1 MALPKKHGL
10 RQLLV
15 GPAGYYWKLRNERN
29 GEMTITIGEV
39 ANPNC
44 RLTVHTNWYDPWLM
58 LGDRTEQRWTTGI
71 ITPALVRQ
79 AIDYALSHHWGE
91 EGKRNLVLN
100 YQDEMFSI
108 RPLYSLTASN
118 APHPR

>member
-1 MALPKKHGL
+1 MALPKKQGL
-10 RQLLV
+10 RKLQV
-15 GPAGYYWKLRNERN
+15 GTTGYYWKLRNERN

-58 LGDRTEQRWTTGI
+58 LGDRTGQRWTTGI

-79 AIDYALSHHWGE
+79 AINYALSQQWGE
-91 EGKRNLVLN
+91 EGNRNWVLN
-100 YQDEMFSI
+100 YQNETFSI
-108 RPLYSLTASN
+108 RPPFTNSI
-118 APHPR
+118 